1 VTTLRLKDIAEQANV
16 SVSTVSR
23 IINSPNGSF
32 ATPEVRDR
40 VWRVIRETGYT
51 PNPIARQ
58 LRKGE
63 SEKKQEPSKT
73 IACVFG
79 RARAPADNPFFAEV
93 VRAIEQQAL
102 KKGYVV
108 VSVYS
113 LLDTKGASLLEKVSS
128 VRADGA
134 IVVGR
139 FDERMR
145 DFFNRTYKYLVYTGL
160 NAMSSDW
167 DQVISDGYAAA
178 ETAIRHLHSLGH
190 RRIGYIGETDEEVR
204 FDSYRN
210 TLASLGIA
218 YDPTLVCSCPL
229 EKKGGF
235 EGASR
240 MLEKVERMPT
250 AIFCANDITAIA
262 VMQRLLQAG
271 LKVPR
276 DISVMGIDDIDI
288 AQYMNPMLTTVD
300 IPKMELGRN
309 AVRLLIDRI
318 ENGKTIPMT
327 IKLPYR
333 LVVRESVASPK
344 RTRNTTKKGPSSQ

>member
-1 VTTLRLKDIAEQANV
+1 MDKLRLKDIAEKAGV

-23 IINSPNGSF
+23 VINSPDGSF
-32 ATPEVRDR
+32 ATAEVRDR
-40 VWRVIRETGYT
+40 VWQVIRETGYT
-51 PNPIARQ
+51 PNNVARQ
-58 LRKGE
+58 LRMGE
-63 SEKKQEPSKT
+63 TSKRSMPTKT

-79 RARAPADNPFFAEV
+79 RARTPADNPFFSEV

-102 KKGYVV
+102 KMGYVV
-108 VSVYS
+108 VAVYT
-113 LLDTKGASLLEKVSS
+113 LLDFQNKALLEKVAS
-128 VRADGA
+128 VSTDGV

-145 DFFNRTYKYLVYTGL
+145 AFFEHTYRYLVYTGL
-160 NAMSSDW
+160 NAMDSDI

-178 ETAIRHLHSLGH
+178 EAAIRYLYSLGH

-204 FDSYRN
+204 YDSYRD
-210 TLASLGIA
+210 TLRDLGLTYDAS
-218 YDPTLVCSCPL
+218 LVCSCPL

-240 MLEKVERMPT
+240 MLANAKKKPT
-250 AIFCANDITAIA
+250 AVFCANDITAIA
-262 VMQRLLQAG
+262 VIQCFMQAG
-271 LKVPR
+271 LKVPE
-276 DISVMGIDDIDI
+276 DISVMGIDNIDV
-288 AQYMNPMLTTVD
+288 AQYMNPMLTTVEV
-300 IPKMELGRN
+300 PKMELGKN

-333 LVVRESVASPK
+333 LIVRESVAPP
-344 RTRNTTKKGPSSQ
+344 RRNASEDK